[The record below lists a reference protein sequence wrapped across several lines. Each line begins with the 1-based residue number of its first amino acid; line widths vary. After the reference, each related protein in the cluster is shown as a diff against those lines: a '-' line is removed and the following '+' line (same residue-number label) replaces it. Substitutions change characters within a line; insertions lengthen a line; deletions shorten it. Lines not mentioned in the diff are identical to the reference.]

1 MMDKK
6 KELIP
11 IGGQGVF
18 EGVMMHSPNYMTMAV
33 RKSDG
38 TIEIK
43 REKKNSLANRHKFLK
58 WAFLRGILVLFE
70 TLIMSFKAIAQSADE
85 TMEEELSKK
94 EIALTFIFAFA
105 GAILLFVV
113 LPLYL
118 TKLIFSVRGF
128 PFYLLEGLIRLG
140 VFLAYIALIPLIREI
155 KITLH
160 YHGAEHKA
168 IHTYES
174 GEELT
179 VHNARKYSPLHAR
192 CGTAFLLIVLV
203 LCIFL
208 FSLIRSENLYVM
220 IVYRIILIPFVA
232 SISYELLK
240 LSAKY
245 EKSLLVK
252 ILMTPGLWLQKL
264 TTREPSD
271 EQLEVALTSL
281 KEVIAL
287 ERGG

>member
-1 MMDKK
+1 MNVNKK
-6 KELIP
+6 LIS

-18 EGVMMHSPNYMTMAV
+18 EGVMMRSPNYMAIAV

-38 TIEIK
+38 TIEVK
-43 REKKNSLANRHKFLK
+43 KEKLNSLAHRYKFLK
-58 WAFLRGILVLFE
+58 WAFFRGILMLFE
-70 TLIMSFKAIAQSADE
+70 TLILSFKAIAYSADE
-85 TMEEELSKK
+85 TMEEEMSKK

-105 GAILLFVV
+105 AAILLFIV

-118 TKLIFSVRGF
+118 TKLIFNVGGF
-128 PFYLLEGLIRLG
+128 LFYLLEGLIRLG
-140 VFLAYIALIPLIREI
+140 VFLAYIALMPLIREI

-160 YHGAEHKA
+160 YHGAEHKSL
-168 IHTYES
+168 HTYES

-203 LCIFL
+203 LCVLL
-208 FSLIRSENLYVM
+208 FSLIRSDNWYVM

-232 SISYELLK
+232 GISYELLK

-245 EKSLLVK
+245 AKSRLVK
-252 ILMTPGLWLQKL
+252 LLITPGLWLQKL

-271 EQLEVALTSL
+271 EQLEVALAAL

-287 ERGG
+287 ELGG

>member
-1 MMDKK
+1 MDEKR
-6 KELIP
+6 ELIP

-18 EGVMMHSPNYMTMAV
+18 DGVMMHSPNYMTVAV
-33 RKSDG
+33 RKSDRA
-38 TIEIK
+38 IEIK
-43 REKKNSLANRHKFLK
+43 KERKNSLAHRYKFLK

-70 TLIMSFKAIAQSADE
+70 TLILSFKAIAYSADE
-85 TMEEELSKK
+85 TMEEEMSKK

-105 GAILLFVV
+105 AAILLFIV

-128 PFYLLEGLIRLG
+128 LFYLLEGLIRLG
-140 VFLAYIALIPLIREI
+140 VFLAYIALIPLIWEI
-155 KITLH
+155 KVTLH

-168 IHTYES
+168 LHTYES

-179 VHNARKYSPLHAR
+179 VENARKYSPLHAR

-203 LCIFL
+203 LCIFT
-208 FSLIRSENLYVM
+208 FSLVRSENWYVM
-220 IVYRIILIPFVA
+220 IVYRILFIPLIA
-232 SISYELLK
+232 GISYEILK
-240 LSAKY
+240 LSARY
-245 EKSLLVK
+245 ERSRLVK
-252 ILMTPGLWLQKL
+252 LLIAPGLWLQRL

-271 EQLEVALTSL
+271 EQLEVALAAL

>member
-1 MMDKK
+1 MNEKR
-6 KELIP
+6 ELIP

-18 EGVMMHSPNYMTMAV
+18 EGVMMHSPNYITIAV
-33 RKSDG
+33 RRSDG

-43 REKKNSLANRHKFLK
+43 KERKNSLAERYKFLK
-58 WAFLRGILVLFE
+58 WPFFRGMLILFE
-70 TLIMSFKAIAQSADE
+70 TLIMGFKAITKSADE
-85 TMEEELSKK
+85 TTEEQISKK
-94 EIALTFIFAFA
+94 EMALTFALAFV

-118 TKLIFSVRGF
+118 TKLIFSVKGF
-128 PFYLLEGLIRLG
+128 LFYLLEGVIRLG
-140 VFLAYIALIPLIREI
+140 VFLAYIALMPLIKEI

-179 VHNARKYSPLHAR
+179 INNARKHSPLHAR
-192 CGTAFLLIVLV
+192 CGTAFLLMVLV

-208 FSLIRSENLYVM
+208 FSLVRSENWFVM
-220 IVYRIILIPFVA
+220 IIYRIILIPFVA
-232 SISYELLK
+232 GISYELLK
-240 LSAKY
+240 LSARYKN
-245 EKSLLVK
+245 SILVK
-252 ILMTPGLWLQKL
+252 ILMTPGLWLQRL

-271 EQLEVALTSL
+271 EQLEVALASL